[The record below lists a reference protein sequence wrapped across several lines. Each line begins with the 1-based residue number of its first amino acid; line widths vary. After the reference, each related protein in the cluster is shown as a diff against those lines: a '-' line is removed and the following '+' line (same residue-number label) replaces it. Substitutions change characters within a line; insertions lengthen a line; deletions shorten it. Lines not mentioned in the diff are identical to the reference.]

1 MIFRK
6 LAPYRHLLYFA
17 FFITIFFNCAFY
29 NTFYNAEKY
38 YHEGVEKQK
47 TSPTQA
53 KTNFDKAVEK
63 SALVISKYPRSKFTP
78 QALFIIG
85 MSYYYLGDYTKAI
98 PKFEN
103 LLLVFPNSKFIN
115 EAKLYWAMSLI
126 ATGDYNTALVKLEE
140 LQAGYAG
147 KKSSNTI
154 IKLAQFKTAEI
165 YLLRKDND
173 QAVREFQSFINRYP
187 KSEYYLKSLLLL
199 ADSYHAIKNYPDAI
213 VNYQKYLEKTKV
225 KTDDLKSDTSSE
237 RTNVILRVA
246 ECYIESNQEAQ
257 GLKIIDD
264 IVKSDTI
271 KSIQKLDSKSYLDLG
286 KLFMQINDLTK
297 ARTYLKKVKDV
308 KYSAE
313 AYYLLGNSYESETKF
328 DTAKAYYDSIVVKN
342 LQSDFRALAES
353 RITLLQMVV
362 EKPKEKPKTP
372 SPDTLKHENKPEEIV
387 LDTLKIPE
395 DTMQIVTEL
404 DTLNNIFNT
413 DTIQNNIKTDT
424 IKNKVK
430 TDTTKKLTKTDT
442 LKNISPIETTA
453 VQDSAA
459 RQFHIAEIFNLN
471 LKKYEPAIAEYEKVY
486 TQFPKSP
493 YAPKALF
500 AELWVY
506 KNILGAQADTS
517 HYNPDFKRILNKIIA
532 EYPNSE
538 YANAAKDM
546 TTEKPK

>member
-1 MIFRK
+1 M
-6 LAPYRHLLYFA
+6 
-17 FFITIFFNCAFY
+17 FFNCAFY

-85 MSYYYLGDYTKAI
+85 MSYYYLCDYAKAI

-103 LLLVFPNSKFIN
+103 LLLVFPNSKLIN
-115 EAKLYWAMSLI
+115 EAKLYWALSLI
-126 ATGDYNTALVKLEE
+126 ATEDYNNALVKLEE
-140 LQAGYAG
+140 LRASFPQHKTSG
-147 KKSSNTI
+147 
-154 IKLAQFKTAEI
+154 QFIELVQYKTGEI
-165 YLLRKDND
+165 YLLRKDFD
-173 QAVREFQSFINRYP
+173 QAIQEFQVFTNQHP
-187 KSEYYLKSLLLL
+187 KSDLYNNALLFLGDAHHVLKH
-199 ADSYHAIKNYPDAI
+199 YPEAITK
-213 VNYQKYLEKTKV
+213 YQKYLAQTKV
-225 KTDDLKSDTSSE
+225 KTDDAKADTNSE

-246 ECYIESNQEAQ
+246 ECYIESNQETQ

-342 LQSDFRALAES
+342 LASDFRALAES

-372 SPDTLKHENKPEEIV
+372 SPDTLKHENKTEENAF
-387 LDTLKIPE
+387 DTLKIAV
-395 DTMQIVTEL
+395 DTIQPPNEL
-404 DTLNNIFNT
+404 DTMKYTIET
-413 DTIQNNIKTDT
+413 DTFINHMKHDT
-424 IKNKVK
+424 TKINVK
-430 TDTTKKLTKTDT
+430 TDTTNKQVIPDT
-442 LKNISPIETTA
+442 LKNISKAETTA
-453 VQDSAA
+453 YEDSASK
-459 RQFHIAEIFNLN
+459 QFHIAEIYNMN
-471 LKKYEPAIAEYEKVY
+471 LKKYEQAILEYEKVC
-486 TQFPKSP
+486 TLFPKSP

-500 AELWVY
+500 AEAWIY
-506 KNILGAQADTS
+506 KNILGAQAENS
-517 HYNPDFKRILNKIIA
+517 HYNSDFKRVLYKIIT
-532 EYPNSE
+532 EYPNTE

-546 TTEKPK
+546 LLEKPK

>member
-1 MIFRK
+1 MLY
-6 LAPYRHLLYFA
+6 LA
-17 FFITIFFNCAFY
+17 FIITMFFNCAYY

-38 YHEGVEKQK
+38 YNEGLEKQK
-47 TSPTQA
+47 TSATQA

-85 MSYYYLGDYTKAI
+85 MSYYYLGDYAKAI

-103 LLLVFPNSKFIN
+103 LLLVFPNSKFVN
-115 EAKLYWAMSLI
+115 EAKLYWALSLI
-126 ATGDYNTALVKLEE
+126 ATEDYNNALVKLEE
-140 LQAGYAG
+140 LRASFPQHKASDPFIELVQYKTGEIYFSRKDFDQAIQEFQVFTNQHP
-147 KKSSNTI
+147 KSDLYNNALLFLGDAHRALKHYPEAITNYE
-154 IKLAQFKTAEI
+154 KYLAQ
-165 YLLRKDND
+165 
-173 QAVREFQSFINRYP
+173 
-187 KSEYYLKSLLLL
+187 
-199 ADSYHAIKNYPDAI
+199 
-213 VNYQKYLEKTKV
+213 TKV
-225 KTDDLKSDTSSE
+225 KTDDPKADTNSE

-264 IVKSDTI
+264 IVKGDTI

-286 KLFMQINDLTK
+286 KLFIQINDLTK

-328 DTAKAYYDSIVVKN
+328 DTAKAYYDSIVIKN
-342 LQSDFRALAES
+342 PTSDFRALAES

-372 SPDTLKHENKPEEIV
+372 SPDTLKHENKPEEKA

-395 DTMQIVTEL
+395 DTIQPPNEL
-404 DTLNNIFNT
+404 DTMKYTVET
-413 DTIQNNIKTDT
+413 DTF
-424 IKNKVK
+424 KNHM
-430 TDTTKKLTKTDT
+430 THDTTKINVKPDTTNKQAIPDT
-442 LKNISPIETTA
+442 LKNISKAETNA
-453 VQDSAA
+453 YEDSASK
-459 RQFHIAEIFNLN
+459 QFHIAEIYNMN
-471 LKKYEPAIAEYEKVY
+471 LKKYEQAILEYEKVNIL
-486 TQFPKSP
+486 FPKSP

-500 AELWVY
+500 AKVWIY

-517 HYNPDFKRILNKIIA
+517 HYNPDFKRVLNKIII
-532 EYPNSE
+532 EYPNTE

-546 TTEKPK
+546 LLEKPK